1 MKYELIPSELSE
13 LKGRVN
19 RRDERMTYIRRNK
32 SDDNTVGIR
41 IGDDYVRVDVDLLL
55 VAIEG
60 SNSIDDKRV
69 KVLEEAHVTLE
80 KVANGLL
87 PKG

>member
-19 RRDERMTYIRRNK
+19 LRDERMAYIRRNK
-32 SDDNTVGIR
+32 SDDNT
-41 IGDDYVRVDVDLLL
+41 IGVRLGDEYVRFDIDYLL

-60 SNSIDDKRV
+60 SNSIDVKRI
-69 KVLEEAHVTLE
+69 KVLEEAHATLE

>member
-19 RRDERMTYIRRNK
+19 RRDERITYIRRNK
-32 SDDNTVGIR
+32 SDDNTVGTR
-41 IGDDYVRVDVDLLL
+41 IGDDYVRIDVDLLL

-60 SNSIDDKRV
+60 SNSIDDKRI
-69 KVLEEAHVTLE
+69 KVLEEAHATL
-80 KVANGLL
+80 
-87 PKG
+87 